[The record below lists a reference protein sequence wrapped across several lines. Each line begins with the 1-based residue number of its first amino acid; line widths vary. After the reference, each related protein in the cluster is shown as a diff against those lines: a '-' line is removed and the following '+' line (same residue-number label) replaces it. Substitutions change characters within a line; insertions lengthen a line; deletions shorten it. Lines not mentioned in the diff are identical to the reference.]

1 MQKQKRYI
9 AIIGLLCFITAA
21 CICVQYRSVLEFNKS
36 GKVVTQSMTENKLRD
51 NVMKANETTKK
62 LTTEIQIAQK
72 ELEDLRKNSSAN
84 NDEAQ
89 KLEEELTEL
98 NKSLGYTDVTGQ
110 GIVITLKDAASSDTN
125 TINNIIHDLDLV
137 EVVNELFNAG
147 AEAVSINDQRII
159 SISSIN
165 CTGNV
170 VKINNQKISVPFV
183 VRAVGNSEELKQTMT
198 RPNGCLDFLQRFS
211 IGVKVEEKSEITVP
225 KYTGTRQ
232 YEYLQIAE

>member
-1 MQKQKRYI
+1 MQKQKGYI
-9 AIIGLLCFITAA
+9 ALIGMMCFLIAVG
-21 CICVQYRSVLEFNKS
+21 ICVQYRSVKEFSKN

-51 NVMKANETTKK
+51 NVLKAQETTKR
-62 LTTEIQIAQK
+62 LTEDIQEAQE
-72 ELEDLRKNSSAN
+72 ELELLRKNSSN
-84 NDEAQ
+84 NSDEAK
-89 KLEEELTEL
+89 KLEEELTSL
-98 NKSLGYTDVTGQ
+98 TKSLGYTDVTGQ
-110 GIVITLKDAASSDTN
+110 GIVITLKDAESSDSN
-125 TINNIIHDLDLV
+125 NINNIIHDLDLV

-183 VRAVGNSEELKQTMT
+183 IKAVGKSDELNLTMT
-198 RPNGCLDFLQRFS
+198 RPNGCLDFLKRFS
-211 IGVKVEEKSEITVP
+211 IGVKVEEKDEVTVP

-232 YEYLQIAE
+232 YKYLVSAE

>member
-1 MQKQKRYI
+1 MQKQKGYI
-9 AIIGLLCFITAA
+9 AIIGVMCFLIAA
-21 CICVQYRSVLEFNKS
+21 GICVQYRSVKEFSAN
-36 GKVVTQSMTENKLRD
+36 GKVVTQSVTENKLRD
-51 NVMKANETTKK
+51 NLLKAQEQTRI
-62 LTTEIQIAQK
+62 LTADIQKSQD
-72 ELEDLRKNSSAN
+72 ELEALRKNSTTHST
-84 NDEAQ
+84 EAQ
-89 KLEEELTEL
+89 ELEAQITEL

-110 GIVITLKDAASSDTN
+110 GIVITLKDAESSDSN
-125 TINNIIHDLDLV
+125 SINNIIHDLDLV

-183 VRAVGNSEELKQTMT
+183 IKAVGKANELNLTMT
-198 RPNGCLDFLQRFS
+198 RPNGCLDFLKKFS
-211 IGVKVEEKSEITVP
+211 ISVKVEEKDEITVP

-232 YEYLQIAE
+232 YKFLSVAE